1 MSKIVLIQAVPAPG
15 FNGHGEAHRYWP
27 SGGPVKV
34 EVLDQEDDGPLVPV
48 RRKRGDEDVVEMD
61 HDMTVIGQRSYRAI
75 KKNPRL
81 RIVSD
86 TEMIGEAEV
95 SAAREEAD
103 KLRADNLALKAD
115 VANLDAEN
123 GLLRAQL
130 DEAQKRLGEKPGG
143 LVPPVQSGEAP
154 PPVPGSLAPDQEED
168 GGEQEDVIE
177 GADTV
182 PAGRRPPPAR
192 NREAAK
198 AAEASKKK

>member
-1 MSKIVLIQAVPAPG
+1 MSKIILIQAVPVPG

-27 SGGPVKV
+27 SGSPVKV

-48 RRKRGDEDVVEMD
+48 RRKRGEEEVVEMD
-61 HDMTVIGQRSYRAI
+61 HDMTVIGQRSYRAV

-103 KLRADNLALKAD
+103 KLRADNMALRAD
-115 VANLDAEN
+115 VSNLDAEN

-130 DEAQKRLGEKPGG
+130 DEALKRLGEKPGS
-143 LVPPVQSGEAP
+143 VTPPVQTGEAP
-154 PPVPGSLAPDQEED
+154 PVTPGSLAPDQDDDVDEEED
-168 GGEQEDVIE
+168 VV
-177 GADTV
+177 GADGSP
-182 PAGRRPPPAR
+182 PAARRPPPAR
-192 NREAAK
+192 NRDAAK
-198 AAEASKKK
+198 AAADKKK